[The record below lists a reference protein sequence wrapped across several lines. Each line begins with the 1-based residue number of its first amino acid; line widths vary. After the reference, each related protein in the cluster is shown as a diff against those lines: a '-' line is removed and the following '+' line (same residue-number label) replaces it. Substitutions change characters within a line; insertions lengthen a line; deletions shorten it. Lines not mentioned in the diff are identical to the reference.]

1 MRALCGLSTRYVG
14 SSSKDVRCTNIT
26 SKTNAGI
33 RDFLLYEVINASNL
47 HQCSCF
53 SLVVAFVVL
62 KNLTGWCHWQGTCEF
77 ETLFKSILRRCVYIS
92 FGKKPIGISLYCF
105 KLSLY
110 LIITPSIVL
119 LRLLI
124 NTVELKRN
132 LKEGEKNRE
141 RESVWERSKVFVPPK
156 KSSLNT
162 IFF

>member
-1 MRALCGLSTRYVG
+1 M
-14 SSSKDVRCTNIT
+14 
-26 SKTNAGI
+26 
-33 RDFLLYEVINASNL
+33 
-47 HQCSCF
+47 
-53 SLVVAFVVL
+53 
-62 KNLTGWCHWQGTCEF
+62 
-77 ETLFKSILRRCVYIS
+77 YIS

-110 LIITPSIVL
+110 LIITLSIVL
-119 LRLLI
+119 LRLLS

-162 IFF
+162 IFFNLMINHFNVAIDYL